1 MQTPSVASIPNA
13 LVAVAFLQVWETES
27 ASCQEGWLDTMR
39 ANIDL
44 LRTKPGFVSM
54 LLHRSLD
61 PRNLCVYAQWLDKEH
76 LESAVTDAKVQG
88 AREKLDRWAQP
99 DGTLYSFHSLVA
111 PPNSAETALEIAADS
126 ALAFVNVWECGD
138 PTGNAT
144 YWRPWRKKRQQSPA
158 MTAFSES
165 HYMRVLTAS
174 VLELTGDGK
183 AWKHSRRRSRII
195 RKLFGASSGSRSGGH
210 RKPTY
215 FVSKES
221 ICRCHEKPYTA
232 AKHP

>member
-13 LVAVAFLQVWETES
+13 LVAVTFLQVWETES

-39 ANIDL
+39 VNIDL

-138 PTGNAT
+138 PH
-144 YWRPWRKKRQQSPA
+144 WQRHLLEA
-158 MTAFSES
+158 MEEE
-165 HYMRVLTAS
+165 AS
-174 VLELTGDGK
+174 AIARDDGFLGIALHASFDGK
-183 AWKHSRRRSRII
+183 RVGAYGRWKSLEAFKKAVQNNSEALWGLERLS
-195 RKLFGASSGSRSGGH
+195 KWGTPKANLFRVEGVYL
-210 RKPTY
+210 PL
-215 FVSKES
+215 
-221 ICRCHEKPYTA
+221 P
-232 AKHP
+232 